1 MEALL
6 GKSITKVSNGMNIRM
21 DLDKRLSLD
30 KDCNILLIGMNGSGR
45 TKVIKDLIRQFEKD
59 ENTYLLLI
67 TSTASEYKT
76 FPNLNIESAERVNDS
91 YEVRDA
97 LNHMINVNNSKKIR
111 TVIFVDDNFI
121 MYKQNLLSFIENLS
135 LISKVHNCL
144 VISIWNRIQRIPLNI
159 LKSSS
164 VLEIFKLYT
173 TDASVN
179 DHIKLKGLTD
189 KILKTTLNF
198 RRGQRILSVDNNL
211 IMIESE

>member
-76 FPNLNIESAERVNDS
+76 FTNLNIESAERVNDS

-121 MYKQNLLSFIENLS
+121 LYKQNLLSFIENLS

-144 VISIWNRIQRIPLNI
+144 VISTWNRIQRIPLNI

-173 TDASVN
+173 TDVSVN